1 MNSKAKPELDFKMLR
16 DGWHGSFR
24 KRLMLLRAEV
34 GEGVGVGVGVGGG
47 EARVPENFFKCEL

>member
-34 GEGVGVGVGVGGG
+34 GEGVGVGGG
-47 EARVPENFFKCEL
+47 EGRVPENFFKCEL